1 VTDPTVRV
9 LGAGLISAAALLP
22 VYIWCR
28 RPSLGLPIFPLF
40 ALTYVPMFAYPLAG
54 DDPIITIYDEV
65 AGLQAGLTVSAFLL
79 MGTVAWHLS
88 HRWFRAARGA
98 VRTMPPGKGDTFF
111 SLVIFLAALLTIG
124 AVGHWFQASGGIF
137 SIVRAASTGLASL
150 GMFVL
155 AYRWGAGELDG
166 TKKAMF
172 GASFLL
178 YLVAHSMTL
187 YLMAVT
193 VAPMFALA
201 GYVVGGGRVPWKLGT
216 VMIGLIIV
224 LHAGKSD
231 MRDDYWYYSDAEPV
245 QISDYPSFLAQWLGY
260 GWEVLNSPPRDDGAL
275 SFSERLSLVHLLLKV
290 QAETPDKRPYLN
302 GETYAIIPWLFVPR
316 LLNPK
321 KPVTREGN
329 HLLSIHYGLQTREA
343 TETSTLAWGPLN
355 EAYANFGP
363 LGVVGLAIVIG
374 SLYGAISKLA
384 TGVPILSLRMAIAVI
399 FAALALQVES
409 TAGFYVSS
417 LFQSIVVV
425 WAMSFVLME
434 RRLLR
439 ESHSKTHGAARS

>member
-1 VTDPTVRV
+1 
-9 LGAGLISAAALLP
+9 
-22 VYIWCR
+22 
-28 RPSLGLPIFPLF
+28 
-40 ALTYVPMFAYPLAG
+40 
-54 DDPIITIYDEV
+54 
-65 AGLQAGLTVSAFLL
+65 
-79 MGTVAWHLS
+79 
-88 HRWFRAARGA
+88 
-98 VRTMPPGKGDTFF
+98 
-111 SLVIFLAALLTIG
+111 
-124 AVGHWFQASGGIF
+124 
-137 SIVRAASTGLASL
+137 
-150 GMFVL
+150 
-155 AYRWGAGELDG
+155 
-166 TKKAMF
+166 
-172 GASFLL
+172 
-178 YLVAHSMTL
+178 
-187 YLMAVT
+187 
-193 VAPMFALA
+193 
-201 GYVVGGGRVPWKLGT
+201 
-216 VMIGLIIV
+216 
-224 LHAGKSD
+224 